1 MLALPAQDDV
11 FSATSAQVQMNSQ
24 SYEENKQQGE
34 QPYADQQQQAENGE
48 SIQLLINTFLE
59 TLDQHQD
66 IQVIQKRLLGVANS
80 KVAAER
86 TRILNGMFDAQE

>member
-1 MLALPAQDDV
+1 MLALPAQNDV
-11 FSATSAQVQMNSQ
+11 FSAISAQDQIEFQ

-34 QPYADQQQQAENGE
+34 QQSADQAENGE

-66 IQVIQKRLLGVANS
+66 IQVIQKRLLGVADS

-86 TRILNGMFDAQE
+86 TRILKGMFGC